1 MENNDDF
8 AVFALLPVDTERI
21 AAARRLTLM
30 HLTNTQATGMSF
42 GDDRFGRLEK
52 WGKTPFLARRG
63 SARLT
68 LRLSGEWEAYALDT
82 AGKRLAKHPL
92 TRQAD
97 GAIALEL
104 DNFRYPEAVFAYE
117 LIRIK

>member
-1 MENNDDF
+1 MTGSGVWKNGEKHPSS
-8 AVFALLPVDTERI
+8 PVGV
-21 AAARRLTLM
+21 RRV
-30 HLTNTQATGMSF
+30 S
-42 GDDRFGRLEK
+42 
-52 WGKTPFLARRG
+52 
-63 SARLT
+63 